1 MKKRTKTKI
10 IVGVALGAIMSIMFT
25 SCEDYFDVKPKARI
39 LTDDHFSRESGFKD
53 QLTGVY
59 TAMSSESLYG
69 REMTFGFT
77 EVLAQNY
84 GLEAESNYRYAA
96 QYDYE
101 NAVTKNK
108 INNIWKK
115 TYNCIANLNVML
127 EYYETVDSTIFTQN
141 HYNLYRGE
149 AIGLRAFLHFE
160 LMRGFAP
167 SPESNGSA
175 LGVPYVTEYEPKV
188 TPRKTVDETMELVI
202 ADLKEAIIYLESDS
216 IYGSDTPY
224 IYREER
230 KPYFNYY
237 AAKQILARA
246 YLWIGDMENAAATA
260 EEIVS
265 VYELNNVISWVYYDQ
280 MMSVPNEQVN
290 RIYSNEHV
298 FRLDINN
305 MNEIIKRYFTKEG
318 GIDQFT
324 FTEDQVDKIYEIS
337 TEGLGN
343 DWRALFGFSYDGEKQ
358 YLWKYYQGTYKNM
371 MPIIKKAEIYYIAAE
386 AQKET
391 NPARSIELLNI
402 VRSNRNIAYFELS
415 PELTTSEIQEEI
427 FKEYRKEFLGE
438 GQLFFYYKRLNIP
451 TIEGAPVAANDDVYV
466 WPLPDNEI
474 EFGY

>member
-1 MKKRTKTKI
+1 
-10 IVGVALGAIMSIMFT
+10 
-25 SCEDYFDVKPKARI
+25 
-39 LTDDHFSRESGFKD
+39 
-53 QLTGVY
+53 
-59 TAMSSESLYG
+59 
-69 REMTFGFT
+69 
-77 EVLAQNY
+77 
-84 GLEAESNYRYAA
+84 
-96 QYDYE
+96 
-101 NAVTKNK
+101 
-108 INNIWKK
+108 
-115 TYNCIANLNVML
+115 
-127 EYYETVDSTIFTQN
+127 
-141 HYNLYRGE
+141 
-149 AIGLRAFLHFE
+149 
-160 LMRGFAP
+160 
-167 SPESNGSA
+167 
-175 LGVPYVTEYEPKV
+175 
-188 TPRKTVDETMELVI
+188 
-202 ADLKEAIIYLESDS
+202 
-216 IYGSDTPY
+216 
-224 IYREER
+224 
-230 KPYFNYY
+230 
-237 AAKQILARA
+237 
-246 YLWIGDMENAAATA
+246 
-260 EEIVS
+260 
-265 VYELNNVISWVYYDQ
+265 
-280 MMSVPNEQVN
+280 
-290 RIYSNEHV
+290 
-298 FRLDINN
+298 